1 MDRKTG
7 TFIKPAYK
15 ELTGSLKPLFDQLS
29 FSTKGLK
36 HQAQRE
42 TVFYSIMK
50 AALSDPDNLVFWT
63 SNKQKYNS
71 EKYPVALNCFQ
82 TVVDSMKAMEWLSL
96 DETQIAKDGL
106 SRRWFV
112 AQHLTDYILDGGR
125 QLEWYDLKPKRE
137 RKAKNQL
144 VEVRRSRLR
153 KGLRLRGFKLPI
165 FNFDQEDLSKH
176 QDQMLELNNLMLQ
189 HKFEGLCFKDGEPF
203 EFSGLYRVFNQTLT
217 RGGRMYGGVE
227 QMPKVLRKLNLRIDG
242 SRVAVVDIKSS
253 HTNILYSLYLKECS
267 TRSAIRKKAKPIN
280 ELHQPSSSPDGTR
293 GLTPDH
299 SNEGKDFYQ
308 ITSDKLN
315 GLLTRKEVKEIVNQA
330 IGKGELSQSRWPRG
344 YRVKGVSWKE
354 DVFPTFMTVMPF
366 LANLKP
372 VQLDGLILQ
381 YIEADILFDAM
392 YGLYKHRGIAVLP
405 IHDAFVCRVE
415 DLEIVTSVLKS
426 TFEFKT
432 GLRPICSVE

>member
-36 HQAQRE
+36 HLAQRE
-42 TVFYSIMK
+42 IVFNSIMK

-82 TVVDSMKAMEWLSL
+82 TVVDSMRSKEWLSL

-112 AQHLTDYILDGGR
+112 AQHLTDYIQIQDEGL
-125 QLEWYDLKPKRE
+125 QLEWFDLKPKRE

-153 KGLRLRGFKLPI
+153 KDLRLRGFKLPV
-165 FNFDQEDLSKH
+165 FNVDQADLSKH

-203 EFSGLYRVFNQTLT
+203 EFSGLYRVFNHTLT

-227 QMPKVLRKLNLRIDG
+227 QMPKVLRKPNLRIDG

-253 HTNILYSLYLKECS
+253 HPNILYSLYLKNCL
-267 TRSAIRKKAKPIN
+267 TTMKNHRH
-280 ELHQPSSSPDGTR
+280 HQ
-293 GLTPDH
+293 
-299 SNEGKDFYQ
+299 GKDFHT
-308 ITSDKLN
+308 ITSDRLN
-315 GLLTRKEVKEIVNQA
+315 GLLTRKEVKEIVNIA
-330 IGKGELSQSRWPRG
+330 MGKGEFNQNRWPRG
-344 YRVKGVSWKE
+344 YRVKGVSWKD
-354 DVFPTFMTVMPF
+354 DVLPIMMEVMPF

-372 VQLDGLILQ
+372 LRLDGPTLQ
-381 YIEADILFDAM
+381 YIEVDILFDAM

-405 IHDAFVCRVE
+405 IHDAFVCRIEDVE
-415 DLEIVTSVLKS
+415 TVKSVLKS

-432 GLRPICSVE
+432 GLRPMCSVE